1 MKLLR
6 CHIENFGILSDFEL
20 NFSDGLNVIYKENGS
35 GKSTLAAFIKAM
47 FYGLPKK
54 GSRSIVANDRKR
66 YNPWQGGNYGGFLEF
81 NYQGTDYRV
90 TRYFGNTAAKDQF
103 DIIDL
108 TNRKNETP
116 FTENLGEEIFGL
128 DEESFARSTFMNQF
142 SLENS
147 GATTSIRTKL
157 TNLVDNTND
166 MNNYDTASKA
176 LRDYRIR
183 IKPLRGNG
191 GVIGRLD
198 DERNK
203 LDAQKFAAE
212 SKKSRLDEVVSRIEQ
227 INDKKTAKEA
237 ELAYTRERIRSLA
250 DNKVFLIK
258 ARQLN
263 DLRQEISD
271 VKVAVQN
278 LEDRYSSGLPTEDEI
293 SKCKLASDE
302 ILVSKLK
309 LDELGLT
316 NEEEKLIE
324 ELENKINS
332 NASDNNSK
340 LSSSILFSII
350 GVIAILCGIG
360 AFAFKYSIIGVIA
373 LALGLLCLLTGFYS
387 HMKKMIN
394 ERNIQLERRLDE
406 EKLDKLREKKLSIQV
421 DQNNLN
427 ERIARNSFYINDVLR
442 KYEIDNSNQDIRD
455 SISLLSQLCDDY
467 SRRHSMYKERFNEV
481 IAKYESFKIENK
493 DNLDRIVE
501 LANSGDESGV
511 SNALM
516 DAERLE
522 AFEKNLLTELDSID
536 KDISSLRQIRESLRV
551 EVEKI
556 PEYEDQLVRIEDEL
570 AESTRKYELADK
582 TMDFLSRAKDNLAS
596 SYVGDIENRFLKY
609 ANLLLENQIG
619 EVMLDKELNL
629 LVDEKGAQRELGS
642 FSSGTI
648 DSILLCMRLGLVD
661 SLFKDEK
668 PFLILDDPF
677 VNLDDNHM
685 NKALEMLK
693 KIALNY
699 QIIYF
704 VCNKSRQ

>member
-387 HMKKMIN
+387 HIKKMIN

-467 SRRHSMYKERFNEV
+467 SRRHSMYKERFNEA

-582 TMDFLSRAKDNLAS
+582 TMDFLSRAKNNLAS

>member
-198 DERNK
+198 DEQNK

-237 ELAYTRERIRSLA
+237 ELASTRERIRSLA

-271 VKVAVQN
+271 VKVAMQN

-455 SISLLSQLCDDY
+455 YISLLSQLCDDY
-467 SRRHSMYKERFNEV
+467 SRRHSMYKERFNEA

-522 AFEKNLLTELDSID
+522 AFEKNLLAELDSID

>member
-522 AFEKNLLTELDSID
+522 AFEKNLLAELDSID

>member
-198 DERNK
+198 DEQNK

-237 ELAYTRERIRSLA
+237 ELASTRERIRSLA

-271 VKVAVQN
+271 VKVAMQN

-467 SRRHSMYKERFNEV
+467 SRRHSMYKERFNEA

-522 AFEKNLLTELDSID
+522 AFEKNLLAELDSID

-609 ANLLLENQIG
+609 ANLLLDNQIG

>member
-237 ELAYTRERIRSLA
+237 ELASTRERIRSLA

-271 VKVAVQN
+271 VKVAMQN

-467 SRRHSMYKERFNEV
+467 SRRHSMYKERFNEA

-522 AFEKNLLTELDSID
+522 AFEKNLLAELDSID

>member
-166 MNNYDTASKA
+166 MNNYDTATKA

-467 SRRHSMYKERFNEV
+467 SRRHSMYKERFNEA

-522 AFEKNLLTELDSID
+522 AFEKNLLAELDSID

>member
-387 HMKKMIN
+387 HIKKMIN

-467 SRRHSMYKERFNEV
+467 SRRHSMYKERFNEA

-522 AFEKNLLTELDSID
+522 AFEKNLLAELDSID

-570 AESTRKYELADK
+570 AESIRKYELADK
-582 TMDFLSRAKDNLAS
+582 TMDFLSRAKNNLAS